1 MDDTTLL
8 TPSGASADCTRFEAQ
23 CGGYLERDLDA
34 AEQAWMTVHQSACV
48 DCAAL
53 VRDLEAIVAESQALP
68 GMTPSRDLWSGIEAR
83 LDTTVIPIS
92 AAAAQTRVARTVSVR
107 TFAIAAT
114 MLVAVTSGI
123 TWRLAVRGDAARG
136 DAARGDAA
144 RGDAAG
150 GDAAGGDAAGGKA
163 VPTAVASTPGGIAD
177 STDRVNDEGLPGAS
191 VEIVAASPSTTSSV
205 TSSTPPLP
213 ASGSTT
219 RLASRPA
226 SFDAA
231 RDNRNDTDADVV
243 YEREISALRR
253 IVDDRVVELDPVT
266 VRELR
271 RNLDIIDQAI
281 GDSRKAL
288 ARDPRSALL
297 ATQLD
302 RALETKLALLRRV
315 ALL

>member
-1 MDDTTLL
+1 
-8 TPSGASADCTRFEAQ
+8 
-23 CGGYLERDLDA
+23 
-34 AEQAWMTVHQSACV
+34 
-48 DCAAL
+48 
-53 VRDLEAIVAESQALP
+53 
-68 GMTPSRDLWSGIEAR
+68 
-83 LDTTVIPIS
+83 
-92 AAAAQTRVARTVSVR
+92 VR

-123 TWRLAVRGDAARG
+123 TWRLAVRGDAA
-136 DAARGDAA
+136 
-144 RGDAAG
+144 G
-150 GDAAGGDAAGGKA
+150 GDAAGDKA
-163 VPTAVASTPGGIAD
+163 TPAAVASSPAAIAD

-205 TSSTPPLP
+205 TSSTPALP

-219 RLASRPA
+219 RLASRT
-226 SFDAA
+226 AA
-231 RDNRNDTDADVV
+231 FDNRNDTDADVV

-297 ATQLD
+297 STQLD